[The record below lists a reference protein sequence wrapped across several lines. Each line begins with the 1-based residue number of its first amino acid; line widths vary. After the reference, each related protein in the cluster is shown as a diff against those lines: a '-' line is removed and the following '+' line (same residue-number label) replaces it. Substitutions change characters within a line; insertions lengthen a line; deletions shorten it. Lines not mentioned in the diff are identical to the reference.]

1 MRFSQNNR
9 ILAYLR
15 QGHSLTPLAALRM
28 FGCFR
33 LAARIYDLR
42 YIGVNVKQRLIRIR
56 GKRVSVYWIQT

>member
-15 QGHSLTPLAALRM
+15 QGHSLTPLVALRL

-33 LAARIYDLR
+33 LAARAWDLR
-42 YIGVNVKQRLIRIR
+42 QAGYKIKQRLITIR
-56 GKRVSVYWIQT
+56 GKRVSVYWL